1 MLRFTFVGKFLP
13 ALKSTICLK
22 EKHADHPKT
31 VTSQV
36 KLFKKWLSM
45 TDEEKLAACGGD
57 QRILSTVAGEIT
69 AMGCPATDAD
79 LVGWLSANRVAAG
92 GSQPLE
98 EHHEFV
104 KANMRVLDVAATA
117 EWGTQA
123 VQALTDN
130 S

>member
-1 MLRFTFVGKFLP
+1 MA
-13 ALKSTICLK
+13 ALKSVLCLK

-57 QRILSTVAGEIT
+57 QRILSVVTGEVT
-69 AMGCPATDAD
+69 TMGCPATDAD
-79 LVGWLSANRVAAG
+79 LAGWLAANRVAAG
-92 GSQPLE
+92 GSLPLE

-104 KANMRVLDVAATA
+104 KANMRVLNVAATA
-117 EWGTQA
+117 DWGTNA
-123 VQALTDN
+123 VQLLTDHN
-130 S
+130 

>member
-1 MLRFTFVGKFLP
+1 MHLSFVGKFLA
-13 ALKSTICLK
+13 ALKSVLCLK

-57 QRILSTVAGEIT
+57 SRILSVVTGEVT
-69 AMGCPATDAD
+69 TMGCPATDAD
-79 LVGWLSANRVAAG
+79 LAGWLAANRVAAG
-92 GSQPLE
+92 GSLPLE

-104 KANMRVLDVAATA
+104 KANMRVLNVAATA
-117 EWGTQA
+117 DWGTNA
-123 VQALTDN
+123 VQLLTDHN
-130 S
+130 